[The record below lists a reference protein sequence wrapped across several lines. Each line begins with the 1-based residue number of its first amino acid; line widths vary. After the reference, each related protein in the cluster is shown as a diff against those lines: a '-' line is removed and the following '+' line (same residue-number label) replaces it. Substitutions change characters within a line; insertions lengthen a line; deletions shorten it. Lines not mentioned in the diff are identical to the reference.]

1 MNSLDVQD
9 WELVPNDGFLDDG
22 ENNRNTTTS
31 LMNYILSSPPKSV
44 DTSMHPKMPNQLALE
59 PTSPKLQ
66 EQKEADHSPTPSEDE
81 EEDCVPQV
89 FFKKM
94 KDGRAEFHFE
104 QGKSKSDLEESRD
117 SFNIWK
123 LSLFGMAAAGVYII
137 ISWGN
142 SNKQHQQNQK
152 NHRRN

>member
-22 ENNRNTTTS
+22 ESNRNTTTS

-66 EQKEADHSPTPSEDE
+66 EQREADHS
-81 EEDCVPQV
+81 
-89 FFKKM
+89 
-94 KDGRAEFHFE
+94 FE

-123 LSLFGMAAAGVYII
+123 LSLFGVAAAGVYII

-152 NHRRN
+152 NHRQN